1 MSQTEPQ
8 LTSTMNVQA
17 SENSD
22 QMMSPDIKMDTSAV
36 TPSE

>member
-1 MSQTEPQ
+1 MSHTEPQ
-8 LTSTMNVQA
+8 FTSTMNVQA

-22 QMMSPDIKMDTSAV
+22 QMMSTDINMDTSAV